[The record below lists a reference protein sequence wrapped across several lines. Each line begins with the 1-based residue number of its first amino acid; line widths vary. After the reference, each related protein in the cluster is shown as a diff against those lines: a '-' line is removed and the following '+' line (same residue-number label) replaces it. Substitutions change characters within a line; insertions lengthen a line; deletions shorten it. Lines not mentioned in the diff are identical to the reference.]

1 MVTIGYPGRT
11 IADVRPVPRR
21 PATAT
26 QAREH
31 GISRGAVRT
40 AVVDLMPDRSA
51 AGHQATSAMGSRH
64 PRSPGKFAELL
75 RVTELDDAEWATPP
89 PLPPCTAKPFDGP
102 QGAPTVPDAAQGPPG
117 VRDGRLRFR

>member
-1 MVTIGYPGRT
+1 MR
-11 IADVRPVPRR
+11 RVPRR

-40 AVVDLMPDRSA
+40 AVVDLMPDDSA
-51 AGHQATSAMGSRH
+51 ADHQATSATAVVTLDT
-64 PRSPGKFAELL
+64 PGKFAEFL

-89 PLPPCTAKPFDGP
+89 PRARPAGSTRW
-102 QGAPTVPDAAQGPPG
+102 TVAVPVTSARRPGKLAAA
-117 VRDGRLRFR
+117 